1 VLKWVFERV
10 MGTGQAIDTPIG
22 RLPAPGALDLSGLR
36 VPDQA
41 VAQLL
46 RVDVEGWIAELPVI
60 RAHLAKFG
68 AKLPAA
74 LQEEFLALEHR
85 MQAAAVEAGR

>member
-1 VLKWVFERV
+1 
-10 MGTGQAIDTPIG
+10 MA
-22 RLPAPGALDLSGLR
+22 A
-36 VPDQA
+36 
-41 VAQLL
+41 LL